1 MERARR
7 MGRSRRA
14 THTGRGIKIVS
25 TKQDVGIG
33 EEILECGPCF
43 RCQFIRSLISGGN
56 AIRSPLCGCYK
67 ASLQKKLEVE
77 IQSSAKNV
85 KFGVL
90 TRRIKI

>member
-33 EEILECGPCF
+33 EEIFEYGPCF
-43 RCQFIRSLISGGN
+43 RCQFIRSLLSGGN
-56 AIRSPLCGCYK
+56 ALRNPLCGCYK
-67 ASLQKKLEVE
+67 ASLPKKTR
-77 IQSSAKNV
+77 SRDAKFCKEV

>member
-1 MERARR
+1 

-43 RCQFIRSLISGGN
+43 RCQFIRSLVHGETTYEALG
-56 AIRSPLCGCYK
+56 AVGTKHL
-67 ASLQKKLEVE
+67 
-77 IQSSAKNV
+77 
-85 KFGVL
+85 
-90 TRRIKI
+90 

>member
-1 MERARR
+1 

-43 RCQFIRSLISGGN
+43 RCQFIRSSTRGGN
-56 AIRSPLCGCYK
+56 DLRSPRCGWYK

-77 IQSSAKNV
+77 MQTSAK
-85 KFGVL
+85 K
-90 TRRIKI
+90 

>member
-7 MGRSRRA
+7 IGRSRRA

-43 RCQFIRSLISGGN
+43 HCQFIRSSIRGEID
-56 AIRSPLCGCYK
+56 IRSPRCGCYK
-67 ASLQKKLEVE
+67 ASLPKKTR
-77 IQSSAKNV
+77 SRDAKFCKEV